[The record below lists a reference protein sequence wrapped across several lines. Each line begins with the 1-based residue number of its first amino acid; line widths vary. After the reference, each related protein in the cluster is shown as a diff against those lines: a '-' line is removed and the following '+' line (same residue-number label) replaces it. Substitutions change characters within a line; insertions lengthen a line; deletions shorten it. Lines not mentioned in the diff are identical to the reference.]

1 MGRAY
6 LANGGR
12 SVRIAFMLIPQYSI
26 RLLLL
31 ITAGCAVVFSIFGLA
46 VQGNAAA
53 VGVSLAIA
61 GLAVVLLA
69 HAATFGLVWLFS
81 VIGEPFRRKPAI
93 AGRSPFKPGA
103 ASSCP
108 GESAP
113 IDEKDIPAAPVILE

>member
-1 MGRAY
+1 
-6 LANGGR
+6 
-12 SVRIAFMLIPQYSI
+12 MLIPQYSI

-31 ITAGCAVVFSIFGLA
+31 ITAGCAVVFSVFGLA
-46 VQGNAAA
+46 VRGNTAA

-61 GLAVVLLA
+61 AAVLVLLA

-81 VIGEPFRRKPAI
+81 VVGEPLRRKPAI

-108 GESAP
+108 GESTPVA
-113 IDEKDIPAAPVILE
+113 EKDIPAAPVILE